1 MADKCDSA
9 DLYNSLGWCKGKTVL
24 PGIRTR
30 VYYTKKSNIV
40 TWPKLPGEVA
50 EGKTMGV
57 LATYTGNFV
66 LAADKTWLNLDVLT
80 AESPVT
86 SESQGDMPAR
96 SFMNKVTL
104 KHAGVEEEATGF
116 ARQANADDIV
126 YLVQQRNGKFRVVG
140 NEMFETDTKPSQE
153 LGASNT
159 DKAGTSLAVEVTDVC
174 PSPFYPGKIETE
186 DGDISG
192 LDGSAWVDP
201 NPAPET

>member
-1 MADKCDSA
+1 MSNCDSA

-30 VYYTKKSNIV
+30 VYFAKKSNIV
-40 TWPKLPGEVA
+40 TWPKLPDTVA
-50 EGKTMGV
+50 EGKTMGQM
-57 LATYTGNFV
+57 ATYVGDFV
-66 LAADKTWLNLDVLT
+66 LAADKKWNFLDILT

-96 SFMNKVTL
+96 SFINKVTF

-116 ARQANADDIV
+116 ARQANADDLV

-140 NEMFETDTKPSQE
+140 NEMFETDTKPGQE
-153 LGASNT
+153 LGAGNT
-159 DKAGTSLAVEVTDVC
+159 DKAGTTLTVEVTDIC
-174 PSPFYPGKIETE
+174 PSPFYPGKIEAE
-186 DGDISG
+186 EGDISG

-201 NPAPET
+201 APAT